1 MRSLRPLPLW
11 RALVTAL
18 AVVLLASPLRAQ
30 AVLLDSLRPRVESAV
45 TRGDWPAL
53 DPIIARL
60 RAATR
65 GPAARDPW
73 THYDLGYVLHRRASA
88 LLLSD
93 QVPMAKPML
102 EEAEKALAK
111 AQELGAGGQAL
122 GLRGGVTGQLAGT
135 GGMMAGMRMG
145 PRAFKQ
151 LDEALALAPND
162 PRVALMNGM
171 TRLSAPRAFGG
182 GPAKGEPELRR
193 AVALFAR
200 DAATGPAPVWGRVD
214 AHIWLAIAL
223 TQLDRKAEAR
233 TELQK
238 ALALAPGHAWIT
250 RELLPKLDAGR

>member
-1 MRSLRPLPLW
+1 
-11 RALVTAL
+11 
-18 AVVLLASPLRAQ
+18 
-30 AVLLDSLRPRVESAV
+30 
-45 TRGDWPAL
+45 
-53 DPIIARL
+53 
-60 RAATR
+60 
-65 GPAARDPW
+65 
-73 THYDLGYVLHRRASA
+73 
-88 LLLSD
+88 
-93 QVPMAKPML
+93 MAKPML

-171 TRLSAPRAFGG
+171 TRLNAPRAFGG

-200 DAATGPAPVWGRVD
+200 DAATGPAPVWAASMRTSGSPSPSPSSTGRP
-214 AHIWLAIAL
+214 
-223 TQLDRKAEAR
+223 RR
-233 TELQK
+233 
-238 ALALAPGHAWIT
+238 APSCRRRSRSPRDT
-250 RELLPKLDAGR
+250 RGSRGNCCPS